1 LLQNAAAAD
10 TMLSSAAMAVVVDAA
25 DAADAAGAA
34 HATAVA
40 DKNSGVPISM
50 RSSNFV
56 IPVIVKFGIAN
67 FCRIR
72 NW

>member
-1 LLQNAAAAD
+1 LLPNAAAAD
-10 TMLSSAAMAVVVDAA
+10 TMLSSAAMAVVVDAS
-25 DAADAAGAA
+25 DAADAADGA

-40 DKNSGVPISM
+40 DKNSGVPTSM

-56 IPVIVKFGIAN
+56 IPIIVEFGNAY

>member
-1 LLQNAAAAD
+1 MLPNAAAAD

-25 DAADAAGAA
+25 DAADAA

-56 IPVIVKFGIAN
+56 IPVIVEFGIAN
-67 FCRIR
+67 FCRIW
-72 NW
+72 N

>member
-1 LLQNAAAAD
+1 MLPNAAAAD

-25 DAADAAGAA
+25 DAADAA

-56 IPVIVKFGIAN
+56 IPVIVEFGIAN